1 MTDSTVNEHLV
12 EQLRKESLCFEH
24 SHEEAFKDT
33 RLYKRFR
40 KRINFLLR
48 VRNRYGRDFALS
60 WDEMDKGIIYPW
72 RLS

>member
-1 MTDSTVNEHLV
+1 MNDTTVNEHLK
-12 EQLRKESLCFEH
+12 EQLRKEKLCFEH

-33 RLYKRFR
+33 RLFKRFR

-48 VRNRYGRDFALS
+48 VRNRHGRDFALS